1 VQLKKKEEG
10 RRRRKRGE
18 MNSKHPLNPENK
30 ATGINWFNSS
40 FFAQHS
46 KPSLRNQ
53 TCLSHARAQRLS
65 KVEVTHLF
73 NNLQGSMKEL
83 LFSVNLK
90 MCTECSVTNDI
101 PE

>member
-1 VQLKKKEEG
+1 
-10 RRRRKRGE
+10 

-40 FFAQHS
+40 LFAQCS
-46 KPSLRNQ
+46 KPSLRNLK
-53 TCLSHARAQRLS
+53 CLSHARAQGLS

-83 LFSVNLK
+83 LFSMSPK
-90 MCTECSVTNDI
+90 MCTE
-101 PE
+101 